1 MTEKIIFANSW
12 QDFFAEL
19 GFSSFDDFFNYPAK
33 EMSKNSRRNIAPLT
47 LGHDPDRKAF
57 FLKRFRNPHFK
68 DVVSAWRIFGR
79 PTSQAAV
86 EWANAN
92 LLSRCGVRTYRPV
105 CLGEQTRFGIEK
117 KSFLI
122 TEKLGS
128 PCLTDFI
135 ARNFLRLAQS
145 QKEKIIISLAKLIR
159 KIHDARIS
167 LPDLY
172 VWHIF
177 VEESKDA
184 GKWDFA
190 VIDLHRMAHNVTD
203 KNQQIR
209 NLGRL
214 DYSML
219 DKYFDDKLR
228 QLFIESYAGDD
239 WPGGAACLA
248 AKVKKYSNKISSR
261 KKPKQY

>member
-1 MTEKIIFANSW
+1 MAEKIIFANSW

-19 GFSSFDDFFNYPAK
+19 GFSSFDDFFDYPAR
-33 EMSKNSRRNIAPLT
+33 EMSKNSKRNAAELR
-47 LGHDPDRKAF
+47 LGNGTEQKIF
-57 FLKRFRNPHFK
+57 FLKRFHNPHFK
-68 DVVSAWRIFGR
+68 DIISSWRTFGQ

-92 LLSRCGVRTYRPV
+92 LLLNHGVKTYRPV
-105 CLGEQTRFGIEK
+105 CFGEQTKFGIEK

-122 TEKLGS
+122 TEKLES
-128 PCLTDFI
+128 LCLTDFI
-135 ARNFLRLAQS
+135 TRNFSQSAQP

-177 VEESKDA
+177 IEESKDA

-190 VIDLHRMAHNVTD
+190 VIDLHRMAHNVTN

-219 DKYFDDKLR
+219 DKYFDHRLR
-228 QLFIESYAGDD
+228 QLLIESYAGDD
-239 WPGGAACLA
+239 WPGGAALLA
-248 AKVKKYSNKISSR
+248 DKVKKYSNKLSAKR
-261 KKPKQY
+261 KPRQY